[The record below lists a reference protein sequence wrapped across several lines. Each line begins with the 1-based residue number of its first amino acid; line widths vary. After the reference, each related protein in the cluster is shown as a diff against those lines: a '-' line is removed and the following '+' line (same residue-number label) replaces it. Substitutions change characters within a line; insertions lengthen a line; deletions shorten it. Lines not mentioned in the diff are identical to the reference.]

1 METSKRITVE
11 EALEMIANRLN
22 SLCIPVSQMQQ
33 IGIPVAQCVE
43 DLCNCIDAIRS
54 AGKPV
59 NPDDI
64 PGGQVI
70 DLGELTEAKDR
81 NDHAE

>member
-1 METSKRITVE
+1 METRKRITVE

-43 DLCNCIDAIRS
+43 DLCSCIDAIRS
-54 AGKPV
+54 AGKPA

-64 PGGQVI
+64 PEGQVI
-70 DLGELTEAKDR
+70 DLGELTEAEDG